1 MKNKKFSDSIDDWM
15 IDAICESKASPKEIY
30 QRIKDSVKE
39 HYYYFKEHAS
49 RSYELLSLLNSND
62 EHSVSDVLSEKEYY
76 EGWDN
81 DCMTPWG
88 HSDLEYASKNQS
100 KKWVL
105 PVEVDGLSGECY
117 VNFPDDLM
125 ELAGLKEGDVV
136 QWIDR
141 KDGSFELRKQTEP
154 LTSEDC

>member
-1 MKNKKFSDSIDDWM
+1 MKNQKFSDSIDDWM
-15 IDAICESKASPKEIY
+15 IDAISDPDVSPKEIY
-30 QRIKDSVKE
+30 ERIIQSVKE
-39 HYYYFKEHAS
+39 QYYYFKENAG
-49 RSYELLSLLNSND
+49 RSYEILSLLNNNGEHLLSNVMK
-62 EHSVSDVLSEKEYY
+62 ENEYY

-88 HSDLEYASKNQS
+88 HSDLECASKNQS

-105 PVEVDGLSGECY
+105 PVEVDELSGECY
-117 VNFPDDLM
+117 VNFPDDLL
-125 ELAGLKEGDVV
+125 EKADLKEGDVV

-141 KDGSFELRKQTEP
+141 KDGSFELRKQTEL

>member
-1 MKNKKFSDSIDDWM
+1 MKNQKFSDSIDDWM
-15 IDAICESKASPKEIY
+15 IDAISDPNVSPKEIY
-30 QRIKDSVKE
+30 ERIIQSVKE
-39 HYYYFKEHAS
+39 QYSYFKENAD
-49 RSYELLSLLNSND
+49 RSSEILSLLNN
-62 EHSVSDVLSEKEYY
+62 
-76 EGWDN
+76 N
-81 DCMTPWG
+81 
-88 HSDLEYASKNQS
+88 SDLEYASKNKS
-100 KKWVL
+100 KKWIL